1 MKEPPLLIKDILG
14 IPEHIVILGK
24 SVYIAH
30 VVYTWIIM
38 ALFLLVVFI
47 LSRGIKPLP
56 AGLQNFFEMVVDGI
70 LKFMEDIIG
79 HHSSQYLP
87 LIGTLA
93 FFILISNLIGLV
105 PGFMSP
111 TSNINTTAACAI
123 IVFVATHYYGIKSHG
138 IGYLKHFLGPVL
150 WLAPLMIILEVIGHF
165 ARVLSLSIRLFGNI
179 FGEDLIL
186 LVLVFLIPVLVP
198 LPMMALAV
206 FTSVVQTFVFVLLSI
221 MYIRLATE
229 EAEEGH

>member
-1 MKEPPLLIKDILG
+1 MKEAPLFIHIPW
-14 IPEHIVILGK
+14 IPEYLL
-24 SVYIAH
+24 
-30 VVYTWIIM
+30 YTWVIM
-38 ALFLLVVFI
+38 AMLFAVSFAV
-47 LSRGIKPLP
+47 SRSIKPLP
-56 AGLQNFFEMVVDGI
+56 AGIQNFFEIAVDGI

-79 HHSSQYLP
+79 HHSRQYLP

-123 IVFVATHYYGIKSHG
+123 IVFFATHYYGVKAHG
-138 IGYLKHFLGPVL
+138 IGYLKHFIGPAW
-150 WLAPLMIILEVIGHF
+150 WLAPLMIPLEIIGHL
-165 ARVLSLSIRLFGNI
+165 ARVLSLSLRLFGNI

-186 LVLVFLIPVLVP
+186 LILVFLVPILAP
-198 LPMMALAV
+198 LPMMFIAV
-206 FTSVVQTFVFVLLSI
+206 FTSVVQTFVFVLLTMI
-221 MYIRLATE
+221 YIKLATE

>member
-1 MKEPPLLIKDILG
+1 MKEAPLFIHIPG
-14 IPEHIVILGK
+14 IPEYLL
-24 SVYIAH
+24 
-30 VVYTWIIM
+30 YTWVIM
-38 ALFLLVVFI
+38 AMLFAVSFAV
-47 LSRGIKPLP
+47 SRGIKPLP
-56 AGLQNFFEMVVDGI
+56 AGIQNFFEIAVDGI

-79 HHSSQYLP
+79 HHSRQYLP

-123 IVFVATHYYGIKSHG
+123 IVFSATHYYGVKAHG
-138 IGYLKHFLGPVL
+138 IGYLKHFIGPAW
-150 WLAPLMIILEVIGHF
+150 WLAPLMIPLEIIGHL
-165 ARVLSLSIRLFGNI
+165 ARVLSLSLRLFGNI

-186 LVLVFLIPVLVP
+186 LILVFLVPILAP
-198 LPMMALAV
+198 LPMMFIAV
-206 FTSVVQTFVFVLLSI
+206 FTSVVQTFVFVLLTMI
-221 MYIRLATE
+221 YIKLATE

>member
-1 MKEPPLLIKDILG
+1 MKEAPLFIHIPG
-14 IPEHIVILGK
+14 IPEYLL
-24 SVYIAH
+24 
-30 VVYTWIIM
+30 YTWVIM
-38 ALFLLVVFI
+38 AMLFAVSFAV
-47 LSRGIKPLP
+47 SRGIKPLP
-56 AGLQNFFEMVVDGI
+56 AGIQNFFEIAVDGI

-79 HHSSQYLP
+79 HHSRQYLP

-123 IVFVATHYYGIKSHG
+123 IVFFATHYYGVKAHG
-138 IGYLKHFLGPVL
+138 IGYLKHFIGPAW
-150 WLAPLMIILEVIGHF
+150 WLAPLMIPLEIIGHL
-165 ARVLSLSIRLFGNI
+165 ARVLSLSLRLFGNI

-186 LVLVFLIPVLVP
+186 LILVFLVPILAP
-198 LPMMALAV
+198 LPMMFIAV
-206 FTSVVQTFVFVLLSI
+206 FTSVVQTFVFVLLTMI
-221 MYIRLATE
+221 YIKLATE